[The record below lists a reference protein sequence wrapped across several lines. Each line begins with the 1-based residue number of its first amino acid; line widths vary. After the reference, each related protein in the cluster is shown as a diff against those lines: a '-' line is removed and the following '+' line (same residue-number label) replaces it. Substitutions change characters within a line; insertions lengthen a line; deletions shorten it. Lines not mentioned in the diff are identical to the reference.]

1 MRAFIAVVALV
12 AIATPTMA
20 QTAVRRTPVQPNLSQ
35 YDETF
40 GGTEGERHSINQG
53 YDVYEGGGR
62 YVGPDPDA
70 NLRGVPRRGL
80 EHEN

>member
-1 MRAFIAVVALV
+1 MKIFIAAVALV
-12 AIATPTMA
+12 AIATPAMA

-62 YVGPDPDA
+62 YVGPDPEA
-70 NLRGVPRRGL
+70 NLRGTTRHGT
-80 EHEN
+80 EHED